1 MSENQD
7 NQHPEHD
14 VEEQRRDHIEQKAE
28 DDVISDNEDTQQLEN
43 DVNEQSG
50 DSYEQESAD
59 EGQMSNNDD
68 TQDPV
73 NEVSI
78 DTSEDEPE
86 TNDAHVNEP
95 VNRTPP
101 VPASRRSTR
110 IRTMPVKYQSD
121 DYIMSQVKALHKAPK
136 QQDSN
141 TEPEWKNRATFLASL
156 AEKNIFSG
164 LPTHVSRAFLQ
175 IVLDG

>member
-1 MSENQD
+1 MTLPGWGRKVLLLAIIPVP
-7 NQHPEHD
+7 H
-14 VEEQRRDHIEQKAE
+14 
-28 DDVISDNEDTQQLEN
+28 

-50 DSYEQESAD
+50 DSIEQESAD

-68 TQDPV
+68 PQDPV

-95 VNRTPP
+95 VHRTPP

-121 DYIMSQVKALHKAPK
+121 EYIMSQVKALHRVP
-136 QQDSN
+136 QQQVSN
-141 TEPEWKNRATFLASL
+141 TDPEWKNRATFLASL

-164 LPTHVSRAFLQ
+164 LPTHVSRAILQ

>member
-7 NQHPEHD
+7 NQHLEHD
-14 VEEQRRDHIEQKAE
+14 GEEEIRDHIEQKAE
-28 DDVISDNEDTQQLEN
+28 NDVMSGNEDTQQLEN

-50 DSYEQESAD
+50 DSIEQESAD

-95 VNRTPP
+95 VHRTPP

-121 DYIMSQVKALHKAPK
+121 DYIMSQVKALHNVP
-136 QQDSN
+136 QQQVSN
-141 TEPEWKNRATFLASL
+141 TEPEWKNRATFLASP

-164 LPTHVSRAFLQ
+164 LPMQVAQVILQ